1 MSDQTTST
9 GRADGHHADQQW
21 FPLVAQAT
29 VGHLRVEHADQARA
43 VMRRGFARNEPVMWY
58 MDARKATR
66 VDALYRK
73 QVAVYTDELES
84 LGHKYSVCSVV
95 VLDKAVLRAALTA
108 INWITRPVLT
118 VHVVATPF
126 EAAGILE
133 RAWRDDG
140 GAFTPDLLEG
150 IRRVRTDTLEFVPVP
165 LSDRPPTAQV

>member
-1 MSDQTTST
+1 MSDDAAIT
-9 GRADGHHADQQW
+9 GRADGHHADLSC
-21 FPLVAQAT
+21 FPLIAQAT

-43 VMRRGFARNEPVMWY
+43 VMRRGFAKEQRVMWY
-58 MDARKATR
+58 MDARRATR

-73 QVAVYTDELES
+73 QVAIYTDELES
-84 LGHKYSVCSVV
+84 LGHKYSACSVV

-150 IRRVRTDTLEFVPVP
+150 IQRVRQDRLEFVPVRLDALTQP
-165 LSDRPPTAQV
+165 QV

>member
-1 MSDQTTST
+1 VSDEPTSSS
-9 GRADGHHADQQW
+9 RVDGHYADESC

-29 VGHLRVEHADQARA
+29 VGHLRVEHADQART
-43 VMRRGFARNEPVMWY
+43 VMRRGFARNERVMWY

-84 LGHKYSVCSVV
+84 VGHKYSVCSVV
-95 VLDKAVLRAALTA
+95 VLDKPVLRAALTA
-108 INWITRPVLT
+108 INWITRPVIT

-126 EAAGILE
+126 EAAGLLE

-150 IRRVRTDTLEFVPVP
+150 IRRVRTDSLQFMPVP
-165 LSDRPPTAQV
+165 LRAVESAHV

>member
-1 MSDQTTST
+1 MSEDRASP
-9 GRADGHHADQQW
+9 GGADGHHADLRW
-21 FPLVAQAT
+21 FPLIAQAT
-29 VGHLRVEHADQARA
+29 VGHLRVEHADQARV
-43 VMRRGFARNEPVMWY
+43 VMRGGFAREQRVMWY

-84 LGHKYSVCSVV
+84 LGHKYSACSVV

-150 IRRVRTDTLEFVPVP
+150 IQRVRQDRLDFSPV
-165 LSDRPPTAQV
+165 LL